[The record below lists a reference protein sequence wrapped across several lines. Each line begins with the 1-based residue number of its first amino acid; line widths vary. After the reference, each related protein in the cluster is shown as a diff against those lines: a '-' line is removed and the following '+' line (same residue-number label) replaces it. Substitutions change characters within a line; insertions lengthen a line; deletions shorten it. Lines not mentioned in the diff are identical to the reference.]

1 MIPVCARVSRG
12 GGCGWAFASALMVLF
27 VVFTCEPVG
36 LVPGEGT
43 VCVSPRV
50 TWEAAQ
56 RLRHLFRP
64 HVIWG
69 SVSTLQRSECQ
80 GVDRKSIRQPGLGN
94 CGICHTGRCKSCRSE
109 LKSLQYATFLGFLNA
124 QWDGQSCFPASFRF
138 PLDALPLPNVVPFL
152 ACPLP
157 LESPLR
163 VFVHCGC
170 HGVVRGLE
178 AAWPSLCLWSAS
190 S

>member
-1 MIPVCARVSRG
+1 MAGPSPQVSWCFSWCSRVSRWG
-12 GGCGWAFASALMVLF
+12 SS
-27 VVFTCEPVG
+27 PVKG
-36 LVPGEGT
+36 P
-43 VCVSPRV
+43 CVSPRM

-69 SVSTLQRSECQ
+69 SVSTIQRSECQ
-80 GVDRKSIRQPGLGN
+80 GVHRKSIRQPGLGN
-94 CGICHTGRCKSCRSE
+94 CGICHTGRCRSCRGE

-124 QWDGQSCFPASFRF
+124 QWDGQSGFPAGFCF
-138 PLDALPLPNVVPFL
+138 PLDVLPLPNVVPL
-152 ACPLP
+152 LVPLP

-163 VFVHCGC
+163 GFVHCGC

-178 AAWPSLCLWSAS
+178 AALAFPLPLVCKFLTVCLLTLL
-190 S
+190 